1 MFQISHQTILTLS
14 WSLSQTILHTFLDIK
29 QYWHFQRVTG
39 EQYYRIYIK
48 QCCYFQR
55 VPSKWNYSNV
65 QSTYHTILT
74 LSDSYYQTILTY
86 SELISSSIHTSTE
99 LLLNNSKHFL
109 EFLNGHLNRQK
120 ILKAGNSQLK
130 VRKVGTDNVAI
141 DCSWVYMIGWLVID
155 GFMGVLSPPS
165 PIQNVP
171 KKFEILPVP
180 SYNIQK
186 NILAPQYHGK

>member
-1 MFQISHQTILTLS
+1 MVKKYMHENLKYTVTKQLAKKKNSIHSFRPLLPTIGNMFQISHQTILTLS
-14 WSLSQTILHTFLDIK
+14 WSFSQTILHTFLDIK

-55 VPSKWNYSNV
+55 VPSKWNYSKV

-120 ILKAGNSQLK
+120 ILN
-130 VRKVGTDNVAI
+130 
-141 DCSWVYMIGWLVID
+141 
-155 GFMGVLSPPS
+155 
-165 PIQNVP
+165 
-171 KKFEILPVP
+171 
-180 SYNIQK
+180 
-186 NILAPQYHGK
+186 